1 MTPLNKRELHTIS
14 FVFPIYNEEE
24 SLPHLRRAL
33 EGWMAGHPELAVE
46 VVLVNDGSSDG
57 SMTYLREWA
66 GTDGRIHVVSFS
78 RNFGHQ
84 AAVTAGLEHAGGAAV
99 VVMDADL
106 QDPFHAVDLMIGK
119 YEEGYDVVYGR
130 RASRAGETAFKR
142 LTAWGYYRL
151 QRALVLESMPVDA
164 GDFRLV
170 SRAAVDALNAL
181 PEKIRFVRGLFAW
194 IGFRHAFVEYERDA
208 RLHGETKYPLKK
220 MLAFAWTGI
229 TSFSILPI
237 RFVIGLGFFAALFSM
252 AYLVYALWQH
262 FSGNT
267 VEGWTTIVILQTFMG
282 GCILLAVGV
291 VGEYIGKIYEEVK
304 ARPVYIKEFEIRDTR
319 EQRTSG
325 TPPQS

>member
-1 MTPLNKRELHTIS
+1 MTDLNRRTLRKLS
-14 FVFPIYNEEE
+14 FVFPVYNEEE
-24 SLPHLRRAL
+24 SLPHLRREL
-33 EGWMAGHPELAVE
+33 ERWMSSHPELAVE
-46 VVLVNDGSSDG
+46 VVLVNDGSRDRSVA
-57 SMTYLREWA
+57 YLRGWA
-66 GTDGRIHVVSFS
+66 VEDERIHVVSFS

-84 AAVTAGLEHAGGAAV
+84 AAVTAGLEHAGGDAV

-119 YEEGYDVVYGR
+119 YEEGYDVVYGKR
-130 RASRAGETAFKR
+130 ISRAGETVFKK
-142 LTAWGYYRL
+142 LTAWSYYRV

-170 SRAAVDALNAL
+170 ARTAVDALNAL

-194 IGFRHAFVEYERDA
+194 IGFSHAFVEYERDA

-229 TSFSILPI
+229 TAFSILPI

-282 GCILLAVGV
+282 GCILLSVGV

-304 ARPVYIKEFEIRDTR
+304 ARPVYIKEFEIARKAEIR
-319 EQRTSG
+319 ASEP
-325 TPPQS
+325 TPKP